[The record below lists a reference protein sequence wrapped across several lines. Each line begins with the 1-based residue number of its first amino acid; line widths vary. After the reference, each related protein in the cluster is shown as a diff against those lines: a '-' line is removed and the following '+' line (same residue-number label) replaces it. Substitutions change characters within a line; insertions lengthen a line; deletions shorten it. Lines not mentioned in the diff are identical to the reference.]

1 MRTRSF
7 AALLSLFFAACGS
20 TISGYTLRQPRPD
33 ELRKVAATLDPLL
46 IALEL
51 PSLRTVALSRD
62 CKIGFAIIRT
72 DKVNVWSS
80 PATTSPCLY
89 FTLFVT
95 EGALAIPPDHLMAT
109 LAHELGHLMLHHEP
123 QSDAPELTVS
133 AEEWRAIQAQE
144 LAADRFAIALLKRTK
159 ALYHIGS
166 CEAVAQ
172 FLRRSI
178 PDWYGTGVPARMQE
192 MVTERAESADAACA
206 SPEVTPLPRLTP
218 TARVP

>member
-1 MRTRSF
+1 MRTRAF

-46 IALEL
+46 VALEF

-62 CKIGFAIIRT
+62 GKIGFAIIRT

-80 PATTSPCLY
+80 PANTSPCLY

-123 QSDAPELTVS
+123 QSDAPELPVS
-133 AEEWRAIQAQE
+133 AEERRAIQAQQ
-144 LAADRFAIALLKRTK
+144 LASDRFAIALLKRTK

-172 FLRRSI
+172 FLQRSI
-178 PDWYGTGVPARMQE
+178 PDRDGPGVPPPRQQ
-192 MVTERAESADAACA
+192 VGHRRAG
-206 SPEVTPLPRLTP
+206 
-218 TARVP
+218 